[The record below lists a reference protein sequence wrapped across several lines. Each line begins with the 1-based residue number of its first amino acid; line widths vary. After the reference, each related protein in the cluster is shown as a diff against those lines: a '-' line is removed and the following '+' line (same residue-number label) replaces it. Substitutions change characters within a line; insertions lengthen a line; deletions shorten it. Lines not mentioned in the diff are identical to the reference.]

1 MVRQISITQ
10 HRHSTESSV
19 YVDGATSTATTKEQI
34 GQILT
39 KAGVKHSDQ
48 VSWMAPNGRVDRL
61 LAAQFLPPV
70 DVKPKRG
77 KRK

>member
-1 MVRQISITQ
+1 MRQISLTQ
-10 HRHSTESSV
+10 HRHSTETSV
-19 YVDGATSTATTKEQI
+19 YVDGQTQTATTPDQI
-34 GQILT
+34 GAILA

-48 VSWMAPNGRVDRL
+48 VYWSNPSGKVDRL

-77 KRK
+77 KRRG